1 MVKKRLSFINPPE
14 EKFRSYSN
22 TRTVLL
28 SYSACMVTTVSYIHF
43 MGIIFILVYE
53 YKMKNHPGRNNFAVI
68 LIWLHI
74 IPFHP

>member
-1 MVKKRLSFINPPE
+1 MAKKILSFTNPPE

-22 TRTVLL
+22 TVLL

-43 MGIIFILVYE
+43 MGIIFILLYE
-53 YKMKNHPGRNNFAVI
+53 YKMKNHPGRNDFAVI
-68 LIWLHI
+68 LTWLHI